1 MRDPG
6 SVVGSSQPWR
16 RRGPTAG
23 TSGGACAGRAH
34 VSDAQPER
42 GSAGAGL
49 RGRGQYLRR
58 VAVRSLSG
66 ITICESRAGLEGRG
80 QVPAPGNGFPHPHDP
95 GPEMPCS
102 GPRFP
107 LEGGG
112 GVVHRRRLRPCGRGV
127 DLGLDRAAV
136 RIRTTAPEA
145 PKRVGRWS
153 GRPVPAQE
161 AAPDPL
167 RSPSRWMI

>member
-1 MRDPG
+1 MRGEAKFRLRETD
-6 SVVGSSQPWR
+6 S
-16 RRGPTAG
+16 PTLTTLVQKCPAL
-23 TSGGACAGRAH
+23 
-34 VSDAQPER
+34 
-42 GSAGAGL
+42 GL
-49 RGRGQYLRR
+49 
-58 VAVRSLSG
+58 
-66 ITICESRAGLEGRG
+66 
-80 QVPAPGNGFPHPHDP
+80 GFPWKA
-95 GPEMPCS
+95 GV
-102 GPRFP
+102 
-107 LEGGG
+107 